1 MPILFIA
8 VVVLALTLLVLARK
22 LRAARR
28 AELIRRYAFPKGL
41 IEKLQARRPG
51 LPAKDGQLVARAL
64 RQYFLAHL
72 ASSWQFVSMP
82 SQVTDDLRHEFILY
96 TRNYEASPMAF
107 VTCPTA
113 ARCANAV
120 TVRPIAA
127 ATSPAAAPTGAP
139 MVSVTSVRRRPMAVA
154 VAVAVVTVGV
164 ATAGATKRV
173 RRKEE
178 AGPVLRPAG
187 FCLAV

>member
-72 ASSWQFVSMP
+72 ASSWQFVSMA

-154 VAVAVVTVGV
+154 VAVVTVGV

-173 RRKEE
+173 RRKEK

-187 FCLAV
+187 I